1 MVNCRAMNPNT
12 QRADLPPHMT
22 QEAETAAEG
31 TEPARIESGFDPV
44 QWRESGAES
53 EFNGAGGRTVLAA
66 ALVML
71 SILWIGYTGWSAG
84 QALAGQPLS
93 SPALAQWVAI
103 AAGPLAL
110 LGLAWI
116 MFGRTRRKEAERF
129 TRSVIAM
136 RAETRS
142 LEALLEVLSRRLG
155 DSQSE
160 LSAMAERLMSL
171 GDEATGRLG
180 AAARELD
187 SSSTLI
193 GRQGEALDRAA
204 ESARNDIAILLD
216 DLPRAEATARDM
228 AEQLRQARKEAV
240 SGAAEFEHQVGSLSE
255 RTREAEQT
263 VAGAAQRLVT
273 HLTHV
278 ESAGAA
284 AAARVGE
291 AESGMSATVDA
302 LLGKT
307 AETLDQ
313 IRSGIDTQAAAVVS
327 LVEQASAGLGR
338 TGADAAEALGTN
350 VSGANVALDQLTT
363 RLAEQER
370 CSQRIVAE
378 TTRALGELD
387 SHFSALA
394 EQGDQRAASFVS
406 AVGRARSELQAL
418 GQETGE
424 QDGAVDGLANR
435 TAALRQSV
443 DALATEVREQLG
455 SALTE
460 AESGASRLLSSA
472 EAARPEIDWMR
483 EAAVEASERIAAGV
497 AGIDEQQDR
506 FAALLASID
515 EGVGAAGSQLG
526 TLAGTIADAQAEA
539 ARLSSETGP
548 ALVAA
553 MVQVREAAA
562 HAAERAREALASV
575 IPETAEQ
582 LSEASREALER
593 TIRESIEDRLREVD
607 SSAAKAVEAARAAS
621 ERLTQ
626 QMLTLGQSAA
636 ALEQHIESTNA
647 EQRERDSEAFA
658 RRVALLIDSM
668 HSASI
673 DVGKILSDEV
683 DEKAWE
689 SYLKGNRGVFTR
701 RAVRLLDGEQLKAI
715 RGHYEGD
722 PEFQQSVN
730 RYVHDFEAMLRRVVA
745 ERDGGMIAVTLMSSD
760 MGKLYAALAEA
771 IERRR

>member
-1 MVNCRAMNPNT
+1 MNPST
-12 QRADLPPHMT
+12 QRTDLSSNPT
-22 QEAETAAEG
+22 QETGAAADG
-31 TEPARIESGFDPV
+31 TEPTRIESGFDPV
-44 QWRESGAES
+44 QWRESGAER
-53 EFNGAGGRTVLAA
+53 EFHGAGGRSVLAA
-66 ALVML
+66 ALVLL
-71 SILWIGYTGWSAG
+71 SVLWIGYTAWSAG
-84 QALAGQPLS
+84 HALAGEPFS

-110 LGLAWI
+110 FGLAWI

-142 LEALLEVLSRRLG
+142 LEALLQVLSQRINDSRSELTMIAQHLMELG
-155 DSQSE
+155 DQ
-160 LSAMAERLMSL
+160 
-171 GDEATGRLG
+171 ATGKLG
-180 AAARELD
+180 GITREFD
-187 SSSTLI
+187 SSSSLLA
-193 GRQGEALDRAA
+193 RHGEALDRAA
-204 ESARNDIAILLD
+204 QSARTDIAVVLE
-216 DLPRAEATARDM
+216 DLPQAEATARSM
-228 AEQLRQARKEAV
+228 AEQLREAGTQAV
-240 SGAAEFEHQVGSLSE
+240 SRAADFEQQVGSLSN
-255 RTREAEQT
+255 RAREAEET

-273 HLTHV
+273 HLTHI

-284 AAARVGE
+284 AAVRVGE
-291 AESGMSATVDA
+291 AESSMSATVDA
-302 LLGKT
+302 LLGAT
-307 AETLDQ
+307 AETLDR

-327 LVEQASAGLGR
+327 LVEQASAGIGR
-338 TGADAAEALGTN
+338 TGSDAAEALGTN
-350 VSGANVALDQLTT
+350 VASANVALDGLTT

-370 CSQRIVAE
+370 SSQRIVAE
-378 TTRALGELD
+378 TARALGELD

-406 AVGRARSELQAL
+406 AVGRARSEIQAL
-418 GQETGE
+418 GLEAGE
-424 QDGAVDGLANR
+424 QDGAIDGLASR

-443 DALATEVREQLG
+443 DLLAAEVREQLG
-455 SALTE
+455 TALDD

-472 EAARPEIDWMR
+472 QAARPEIDWMR
-483 EAAVEASERIAAGV
+483 EAAVEASDRIAAGV

-506 FAALLASID
+506 FAALLSSID
-515 EGVGAAGSQLG
+515 DGVGTAGSQLG
-526 TLAGTIADAQAEA
+526 ALAGTIADAQAEA

-553 MVQVREAAA
+553 MLQVREAAG

-575 IPETAEQ
+575 VPETAEQ
-582 LSEASREALER
+582 LSEATREALER
-593 TIRESIEDRLREVD
+593 TMRDAVEDRLREVD
-607 SSAAKAVEAARAAS
+607 SVAAHAVEAARAAS
-621 ERLTQ
+621 DRLTQ

-636 ALEQHIESTNA
+636 ALEQHIERTNA

-658 RRVALLIDSM
+658 RRVSLLIDSM

-701 RAVRLLDGEQLKAI
+701 RAVRLLDGEQAKAI
-715 RGHYEGD
+715 RAHYEAD

-730 RYVHDFEAMLRRVVA
+730 RYVHDFEAMLRRVLA
-745 ERDGGMIAVTLMSSD
+745 EREGGMLAVTLMSSD